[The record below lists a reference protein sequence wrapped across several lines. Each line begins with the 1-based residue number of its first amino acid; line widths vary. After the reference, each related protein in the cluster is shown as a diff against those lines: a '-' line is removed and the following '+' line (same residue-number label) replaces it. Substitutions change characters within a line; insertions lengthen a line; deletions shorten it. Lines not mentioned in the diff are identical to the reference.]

1 MFVNVDNYID
11 EIKQA
16 LPHFVF
22 YRRGYE
28 SPVLMGF
35 GDYFE
40 NRKNSK
46 LTDCYCTACH
56 ERYEDGVNKP
66 SEYKHKTVGRCAR
79 CGAVVERRSMGYS
92 RSRIWEQMNFA
103 VFEGA
108 GDIMR
113 ISCIKA
119 YLRFKDPDDFEPE
132 YDWYE
137 VTRYQLEP
145 QKAVQY
151 YERFLSPEHEYKWT
165 PKASK
170 PSEPNFARGGFY
182 ADRHYTLI
190 NRIALCNSFLKYID
204 RDMDERA
211 SDSGVLP
218 SPYIEWLC
226 RYAEHPQ
233 LEYIMHGGLQC
244 LAEDYVLHRVK
255 GVRFNWKS
263 NDLKK
268 ILRLS
273 KSELLFMQEQE
284 GTRYEQYIRFRRDV
298 FQGRTAEETV
308 KYFKEF
314 RCSEKLLLEINQ
326 LTGLKMKK
334 VMDYTLRKMN
344 KEGAYFFCT
353 CYRDYL
359 NDCKALK
366 YDLTDTAITMPKDL
380 FKMHDRVAKIL
391 KVKEDEIL
399 KQKMQELV
407 ESRQAMEVTDME
419 LGLSIRQ
426 PYSIKE
432 IVKEG
437 RKLQHCVGGY
447 ADRHAAGKLTI
458 LFLRKL
464 SDPFTP
470 YYTMEVSNDL
480 RIVQCRGYK
489 NNMAGNTKPE
499 EIEIFEERYQEYL
512 DHLKAERMKAEKK
525 AKRKQQK
532 QKKAKTAA

>member
-1 MFVNVDNYID
+1 MFVNVDNYLD
-11 EIKQA
+11 EIKA
-16 LPHFVF
+16 AMPHYVF
-22 YRRGYE
+22 YRRGYKAPE
-28 SPVLMGF
+28 LMGF
-35 GDYFE
+35 GDFCE
-40 NRKNSK
+40 SEKNRKF
-46 LTDCYCTACH
+46 TDCYCTACH

-92 RSRIWEQMNFA
+92 RLGTRETDNFA

-119 YLRFKDPDDFEPE
+119 TLKFGDADELEPE
-132 YDWYE
+132 YEWYE

-145 QKAVQY
+145 QNAVQY
-151 YERFLSPEHEYKWT
+151 YDRFDSFDREWKWL
-165 PKASK
+165 PKKNK
-170 PSEPNFARGGFY
+170 PSEPNFALGGFY
-182 ADRHYTLI
+182 MDRHYTLI
-190 NRIALCNSFLKYID
+190 NQIALSNSFLKYIE
-204 RDMDERA
+204 RDMNERA
-211 SDSGVLP
+211 SETGILP

-273 KSELLFMQEQE
+273 KPELLFMQEQE
-284 GTRYEQYIRFRRDV
+284 GTRYDQYIRFRRDV
-298 FQGRTAEETV
+298 FQGKTAEETV

-314 RCSEKLLLEINQ
+314 RCSEMLLLEINQ
-326 LTGLKMKK
+326 LTGLKIKK
-334 VMDYTLRKMN
+334 IMDYTLRKMN

-366 YDLTDTAITMPKDL
+366 YDLKDTAITMPKDL

-391 KVKEDEIL
+391 KVREDEIL
-399 KQKMQELV
+399 KEKMQELV

-426 PYSIKE
+426 PYNIKE

-437 RKLQHCVGGY
+437 KKLRHCVGGY
-447 ADRHAAGKLTI
+447 ADRHAEGKLTI

-470 YYTMEVSNDL
+470 FYTMEVSNDL

-489 NNMAGNTKPE
+489 NNMAGNPKPQ

-512 DHLKAERMKAEKK
+512 DHLKAERVKAEKK
-525 AKRKQQK
+525 TKRRQK
-532 QKKAKTAA
+532 IRKAA

>member
-1 MFVNVDNYID
+1 MSEFVHIDNYID

-16 LPHFVF
+16 MPHFVF
-22 YRRGYE
+22 YRRGYNAPE
-28 SPVLMGF
+28 LVGF
-35 GDYFE
+35 GDFCE
-40 NRKNSK
+40 SEKSRKA
-46 LTDCYCTACH
+46 TDCYCTACH
-56 ERYEDGVNKP
+56 IRYTDGVNKP
-66 SEYKHKTVGRCAR
+66 SEYKHKTMGRCAN

-92 RSRIWEQMNFA
+92 RGGIYETMNFA

-119 YLRFKDPDDFEPE
+119 RLRFADPDDMEPE

-145 QKAVQY
+145 QNALQFI
-151 YERFLSPEHEYKWT
+151 ERFDSFDREYKWQ
-165 PKASK
+165 PKVSK
-170 PSEPNFARGGFY
+170 PSEPNFSRGGFY
-182 ADRHYTLI
+182 IERHYTLI
-190 NRIALCNSFLKYID
+190 NRIALCSSFLKYID

-211 SDSGVLP
+211 SDSGILP

-233 LEYIMHGGLQC
+233 LEYFLHGGLQC

-273 KSELLFMQEQE
+273 KPELVFVQEQE
-284 GTRYEQYIRFRRDV
+284 GARYDQYIRFRREV
-298 FQGRTAEETV
+298 FQGKTAEETI
-308 KYFKEF
+308 KYYKEF
-314 RCSEKLLLEINQ
+314 WQSQELLIVIQ
-326 LTGLKMKK
+326 KHTGLKMKK
-334 VMDYTLRKMN
+334 VMDYALRKMN

-353 CYRDYL
+353 CWRDYL
-359 NDCKALK
+359 NDCEALK
-366 YDLTDTAITMPKDL
+366 YDLKDTAITMPKDL

-391 KVKEDEIL
+391 KVREDELL
-399 KQKMQELV
+399 KAKMEELI
-407 ESRQAMEVTDME
+407 ESRHAMEVTDME
-419 LGLSIRQ
+419 LGLTIRQ

-432 IVKEG
+432 IVQEG
-437 RKLQHCVGGY
+437 KKLSHCVGGY

-458 LFLRKL
+458 LFLRQL
-464 SDPFTP
+464 SDPYTP

-480 RIVQCRGYK
+480 QIVQCRGYK
-489 NNMAGNTKPE
+489 NNMAGNKKPE
-499 EIEIFEERYQEYL
+499 LIEIFEERFQEYL
-512 DHLKAERMKAEKK
+512 DHIKAERKKAEKK
-525 AKRKQQK
+525 AKRRQK
-532 QKKAKTAA
+532 IRIAA